1 MMRFE
6 TTMSQFGNNT
16 GIEVPPAVLD
26 QLGGGK
32 RPAVVVTVNGYE
44 YRTTVGTMAG
54 RHLLP
59 FAAERRRESGI
70 AGGDALVVDIELDTV
85 PRDTAV
91 PADLATAL
99 ADAGIRDAFDG
110 LSPSARK
117 AHVVSVE
124 SAKADATRAR
134 RVAAVVA
141 KLS

>member
-1 MMRFE
+1 MRFE
-6 TTMSQFGNNT
+6 TAMSQFGNNT

-26 QLGGGK
+26 ELGGGK

-54 RHLLP
+54 KHLLP
-59 FAAERRRESGI
+59 FAAERRRETGI
-70 AGGDALVVDIELDTV
+70 GGGDALVVDIVLDTA
-85 PRDTAV
+85 PRETAV

-99 ADAGIRDAFDG
+99 RDAGIREAFDR

-117 AHVVSVE
+117 AHVTSVE
-124 SAKADATRAR
+124 SAKAEDTRAR
-134 RVAAVVA
+134 RIAAIVA